1 MSCQEERATNF
12 QLLSK
17 KEREAVGALW
27 KTKTREKPEL
37 VGEENVQRKVS

>member
-1 MSCQEERATNF
+1 MSCQEERANF

-27 KTKTREKPEL
+27 KTKTREKLEL
-37 VGEENVQRKVS
+37 VGEENVQRIVS